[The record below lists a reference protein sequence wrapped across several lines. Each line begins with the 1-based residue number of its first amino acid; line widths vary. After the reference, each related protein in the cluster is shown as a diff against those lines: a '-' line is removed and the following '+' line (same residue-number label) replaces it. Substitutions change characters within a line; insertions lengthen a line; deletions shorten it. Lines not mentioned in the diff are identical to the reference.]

1 MTNQYQSHDQ
11 PTSYPNKACNPIFL
25 NITPTNH
32 NPILLPSF
40 HNPFLCPSE
49 IFELEDPGKVR
60 WQVLFGV
67 PGGGPETLQPSVPV
81 GKYISLNTVV
91 KINQFLK

>member
-11 PTSYPNKACNPIFL
+11 PTSYPNKACKPIFL
-25 NITPTNH
+25 NIIPTNH

-60 WQVLFGV
+60 WEVLFGV
-67 PGGGPETLQPSVPV
+67 PGGGPETL
-81 GKYISLNTVV
+81 
-91 KINQFLK
+91 